1 MVKVTRF
8 LHITVQYPR
17 ILVKVTIMMG
27 MMMMMMAISNGINES
42 FAVEAG
48 PVQPRFN
55 TLLLIRI
62 IIIGIPSNQIPPN
75 LIQSNPIQPNAVQYN
90 NVTFLPIFLSLE
102 LWGIP
107 LYPKKCI
114 DQYESV
120 FVMKVGLLIIINNLN
135 WALKSLKKGS
145 FRNFLLCSRGN
156 IIRRRSSAI
165 NCMHG
170 IVMLYHFHSILFLFT
185 PLHSRP

>member
-27 MMMMMMAISNGINES
+27 MMMIMMEVSNGINES

-62 IIIGIPSNQIPPN
+62 IIIGIPSHP
-75 LIQSNPIQPNAVQYN
+75 IQSNPMQSN
-90 NVTFLPIFLSLE
+90 TT
-102 LWGIP
+102 
-107 LYPKKCI
+107 
-114 DQYESV
+114 
-120 FVMKVGLLIIINNLN
+120 M
-135 WALKSLKKGS
+135 
-145 FRNFLLCSRGN
+145 
-156 IIRRRSSAI
+156 
-165 NCMHG
+165 
-170 IVMLYHFHSILFLFT
+170 
-185 PLHSRP
+185 

>member
-1 MVKVTRF
+1 M
-8 LHITVQYPR
+8 
-17 ILVKVTIMMG
+17 KVTIMM
-27 MMMMMMAISNGINES
+27 MMMVMMMEISNGINES

-120 FVMKVGLLIIINNLN
+120 FVMEVGLLIIINNLN
-135 WALKSLKKGS
+135 RALEILEKGQFSKFSSLQQGQYNPEALFSHKLYARHCDALPFS
-145 FRNFLLCSRGN
+145 FNTFFFK
-156 IIRRRSSAI
+156 I
-165 NCMHG
+165 
-170 IVMLYHFHSILFLFT
+170 
-185 PLHSRP
+185 